1 MIHTL
6 KERETELWKFGDG
19 FNPVWVAFGAHLNFD
34 DLVSRHSKEYSEE
47 TGKTITGIAWQYAR
61 REFDGDSE
69 DGSQRYYLY
78 KKRVNGATT
87 PVTVIL
93 STTSR

>member
-47 TGKTITGIAWQYAR
+47 TAKTITGIAWQYAR
-61 REFDGDSE
+61 REFDEDSE

-93 STTSR
+93 